1 MKYIFLTSLLLFSLA
16 NAHICIDHAMG
27 ETCFDA
33 VPERIVVLEYSFAD
47 HLGTLGVA
55 PVGYARDAM
64 PEYLVAFTEET
75 GAEVVGTRAE
85 PNLERIT
92 ALQPDVIIA
101 DTRRHTALYEQLDAI
116 APTLIFNSLRGNY
129 QDQLDALYAIA
140 SMLDKKAEARDI
152 LAEHAS
158 MFAEVQALSDSEAGD
173 FLIGVLWSGGFSA
186 HSSQSFM
193 GSFLESLG
201 RNNALEPVGGET
213 QYEVDLEGIASI
225 NPSSI
230 IILCATAEQEKF
242 DAWQN
247 HPLWQAFD
255 AVKNDHVYLFN
266 RNLWSKGRGVMAFS
280 QILEDAQSSGLLQ
293 ETANTAPLLCQ

>member
-1 MKYIFLTSLLLFSLA
+1 MKKIFLLSLLLFSFA
-16 NAHICIDHAMG
+16 SAHTCIDHEMG
-27 ETCFDA
+27 ETCFDD

-47 HLGTLGVA
+47 HLGALGIA

-64 PEYLVAFTEET
+64 PEYLLAFTEEA
-75 GAEVVGTRAE
+75 GAEVVGTRKE
-85 PNLERIT
+85 PNLELIT

-101 DTRRHTALYEQLDAI
+101 DTRRHTALYEQLDTI

-129 QDQLDALYAIA
+129 QDQLDALDAIA
-140 SMLDKKAEARDI
+140 TMLDKKDAARKI
-152 LAEHAS
+152 LSEHED
-158 MFAEVQALSDSEAGD
+158 MFNEVKALSDSEAGD

-201 RNNALEPVGGET
+201 RNNALEPVNGES
-213 QYEVDLEGIASI
+213 QYALDLEAIASI

-230 IILCATAEQEKF
+230 VILCAAADQDRF

-255 AVKNDHVYLFN
+255 AVKNNHVYVFN

-293 ETANTAPLLCQ
+293 EETSTNLRCQ